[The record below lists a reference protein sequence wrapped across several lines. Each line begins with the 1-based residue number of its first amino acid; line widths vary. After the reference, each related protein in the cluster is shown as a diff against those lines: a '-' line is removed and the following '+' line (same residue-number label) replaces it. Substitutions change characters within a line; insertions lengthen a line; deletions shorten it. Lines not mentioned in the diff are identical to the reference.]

1 MCGDEVKV
9 EWQFIIFTPMR
20 LIASIFCGM
29 ILLLASCSK
38 DSFINSP
45 DARLIVTTDTLKYD
59 TVFVSAGST
68 YRQFRLINDNDQ
80 KLRISSIKLMGG
92 ASSVFKMN
100 VDGVSGTAFNNLELA
115 AHDSVYVFMQVN
127 VNPSAINQPFVLR
140 DSVSI
145 SYNGK
150 TKWVQLEAWGQNA
163 HFLRDY
169 IVNANETWNN
179 DKPYLILGSLFVNA
193 GKTLTITK
201 GCRIYMHADAPVIV
215 DGTLQV
221 NGLKDTIDRVTFSG
235 DRLDEPYKD
244 YPASWPGIYF
254 LSNSKDNQINFG
266 MIRNAY
272 QAIGVID
279 PSVNANP
286 KLILNET
293 IIDNGYDAG
302 IISSNSSIRGRNCLI
317 SNCGKNLALTKGGN
331 YLFTHC
337 TVVSYS
343 NRYISHKEP
352 VLQLSNFGYSNNT
365 LVSADL
371 NAVFKNCIFYG
382 EGGLV
387 AEEVVIIKNGNT
399 AFNVSFDYGLWRMGS
414 IPVNVTSNQ
423 MINQSPLFEKVDAF
437 NNSWNFH
444 LTSSSPAVNKGTNA
458 GVITDLDG
466 KPRPVGLPDLGCFE
480 KQ

>member
-1 MCGDEVKV
+1 
-9 EWQFIIFTPMR
+9 MR
-20 LIASIFCGM
+20 LIASIFCGL

-38 DSFINSP
+38 DNFINSP
-45 DARLIVTTDTLKYD
+45 DARLTITADTLKYD

-68 YRQFRLINDNDQ
+68 YRQFRVINENDQ
-80 KLRISSIKLMGG
+80 KLRISSIKLIGG
-92 ASSVFKMN
+92 SSSVFKMN
-100 VDGVSGTAFNNLELA
+100 VDGVSGTEFNNLELA

-127 VNPSAINQPFVLR
+127 IDPSVNNQPFVLR

-145 SYNGK
+145 VYNGK

-163 HFLRDY
+163 HFLRNY

-179 DKPYLILGSLFVNA
+179 DKPYVILGSLFVNT
-193 GKTLTITK
+193 GKTLSINK

-221 NGLKDTIDRVTFSG
+221 NGLKDTINRVIFSG
-235 DRLDEPYKD
+235 DRLDEPFKD

-254 LSNSKDNQINFG
+254 LANSKDNQINFG

-279 PSVNANP
+279 PSLNVNP

-302 IISSNSSIRGRNCLI
+302 IISSNSSIRARNCLI
-317 SNCGKNLALTKGGN
+317 SNCGKNLILTKGGN
-331 YLFTHC
+331 YQFTHC

-343 NRYISHKEP
+343 NPFISHKEP
-352 VLQLSNFGYSNNT
+352 VLQLTNFGYTNNN

-371 NAVFKNCIFYG
+371 SALFRNCIFFG
-382 EGGLV
+382 ESGLV
-387 AEEVVIIKNGNT
+387 ADEVAVIKNGNT
-399 AFNVSFDYGLWRMGS
+399 IFNVSFDYGLWRVGTV
-414 IPVNVTSNQ
+414 PANVTSNQ
-423 MINQSPLFEKVDAF
+423 MINQTPLFEKVDSY
-437 NNSWNFH
+437 NNLWNFH
-444 LTSSSPAVNKGTNA
+444 LSPSSPALNKGSNA
-458 GVITDLDG
+458 GVIIDLDG